1 MQFKRTDTL
10 MYLLAAPHA
19 LIAKFT
25 SPLKLVKDRMAFTL
39 QTATLFPLDQ
49 KRPYGGQNGKQ
60 ASCLYKNGRQ
70 SCKSDKKSFFR
81 FLIIH
86 PSILKGKANHGQD

>member
-1 MQFKRTDTL
+1 MQFKRTGTL

-25 SPLKLVKDRMAFTL
+25 SPLKISK
-39 QTATLFPLDQ
+39 
-49 KRPYGGQNGKQ
+49 GQNGVHTADSYSLLQIKKGLMEVKME
-60 ASCLYKNGRQ
+60 SRHPCLYKNGRQ

-81 FLIIH
+81 F
-86 PSILKGKANHGQD
+86 

>member
-39 QTATLFPLDQ
+39 RTATLFPQDQ

-60 ASCLYKNGRQ
+60 ASCLYKSGRQ

-81 FLIIH
+81 F
-86 PSILKGKANHGQD
+86 

>member
-10 MYLLAAPHA
+10 MYLLATPHA

-39 QTATLFPLDQ
+39 RTATLFPPDQ
-49 KRPYGGQNGKQ
+49 KRPDGGQNGKQ
-60 ASCLYKNGRQ
+60 ASCLYISGRQ

-81 FLIIH
+81 F
-86 PSILKGKANHGQD
+86 